1 MRKLILFIILL
12 LGLAAWVLYSA
23 PEDGGYLLIAFGSKT
38 IEMSLWFAALVGLFV
53 GFLLWLVWWFLSG
66 SVSVV
71 KNFGEIVT
79 FGGRGRAQKRTV
91 SGLIDFIEGNWHQ
104 AHKKLLRAAPKVDD
118 PIINYLAAAR
128 SAFALGNMEEAR
140 RVLALAADTAPE
152 SELAV
157 ALTQA
162 QIELHSEQYDQCL
175 TTLLRIQPQAP
186 QNPLLLDL
194 LRQVYLAQQD
204 WDGLQ
209 NILERLRAFKLLS
222 ATEFEQL
229 ELQIYSAQL
238 ARGCDAAEHLV
249 QNEQLPCLK
258 NAWAKMPPALQK
270 KPALQRVYAQKL
282 IAYFEDA
289 EAEVFIRK
297 ALNKE
302 WDSDLVYLYGRVRGA
317 DSRQQ
322 MRQAE
327 DWFAAHPQDPML
339 LLTLGR
345 LSMRNEL
352 WGKARD
358 YFKESLRLQR
368 HPEAYAELARLLE
381 SMGEHQRGAD
391 YYQLGLGLTIGALPD
406 LPLPKRLT

>member
-38 IEMSLWFAALVGLFV
+38 IEMSLWFAALVGVFI

-91 SGLIDFIEGNWHQ
+91 SGLIDFIEGNWQ
-104 AHKKLLRAAPKVDD
+104 QTHKKLLRAAPKVDD

-186 QNPLLLDL
+186 QNPVLLDL

-249 QNEQLPCLK
+249 QN
-258 NAWAKMPPALQK
+258 
-270 KPALQRVYAQKL
+270 
-282 IAYFEDA
+282 
-289 EAEVFIRK
+289 
-297 ALNKE
+297 
-302 WDSDLVYLYGRVRGA
+302 
-317 DSRQQ
+317 
-322 MRQAE
+322 
-327 DWFAAHPQDPML
+327 
-339 LLTLGR
+339 
-345 LSMRNEL
+345 
-352 WGKARD
+352 
-358 YFKESLRLQR
+358 
-368 HPEAYAELARLLE
+368 
-381 SMGEHQRGAD
+381 
-391 YYQLGLGLTIGALPD
+391 
-406 LPLPKRLT
+406 